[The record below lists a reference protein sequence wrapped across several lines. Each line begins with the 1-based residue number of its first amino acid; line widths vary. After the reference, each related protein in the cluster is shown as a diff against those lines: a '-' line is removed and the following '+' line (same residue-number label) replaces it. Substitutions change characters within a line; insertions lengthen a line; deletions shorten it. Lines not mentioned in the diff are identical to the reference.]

1 MEGFQY
7 CHMEVYSVK
16 GAPGASSEG
25 IGKRKNGER
34 AWTTADV
41 IAEVTRDPLASLH
54 VVADRPGPQI
64 IPVASK
70 DFAEFRAAH
79 EKAAN
84 IKVAFG
90 YTKKD
95 GTNQTRRR
103 KLRADAATLYSSV
116 YSLPVLSED
125 ALKDPKLRA
134 ECEAVLQN
142 ALEFE
147 TSRIEPLGGTVEL
160 GVIHWDED
168 HVHLHILALDRT
180 RGRVDHLHP
189 GRVAKADVHKR
200 LEKDPDRASVNR
212 AANREYCE
220 AMRGW
225 QDDFFK
231 AVSRKAG
238 LLRFGPKRFRL
249 SRADYHS
256 AKKLA
261 ALVVENEKLD
271 EERKVKDVASE
282 QKAKRAEVLFKEA
295 DRTKATAQAQVE
307 AIEAGVDALNSG
319 EAAYRPARED
329 RPENIIF
336 GPNAPVAE
344 TERKKLSQR
353 LEPAAKFLIGYGR
366 KLFALRQAEGKLEV
380 SRRALAEEK
389 SKHGAAIAAEK
400 AKLASE
406 KAKHDEQMS
415 AAHEDL
421 KNQKSMHDQAM
432 AAAQA
437 KLAAESARH
446 AEELEAERAALKS
459 EKLKQV
465 SLARFIKK
473 AFDQMRK
480 TAPAPILALLFP
492 EQDHVYDPA
501 DFPDAWAVP
510 KDADAKWVQE
520 HVEAMPNMTLWKISK
535 ENIHAERLS
544 YGDPELQAGYAQAT
558 KLIASEATERGF
570 NLLDG
575 RHNPKNAK
583 NPEKAKRHT
592 DGNPDPIRVVKKA
605 EKQRVLVRK

>member
-16 GAPGASSEG
+16 GAPGASNDG
-25 IGKRKNGER
+25 VGKRKNGER
-34 AWTTADV
+34 AWTSADV

-54 VVADRPGPQI
+54 VTADRPGPQVI
-64 IPVASK
+64 SVASK

-84 IKVAFG
+84 IKVAFD

-95 GTNQTRRR
+95 GSKQTRRR
-103 KLRADAATLYSSV
+103 KLRADAASLYSSV

-134 ECEAVLQN
+134 ECEAVLKN

-147 TSRIEPLGGTVEL
+147 KSRIEPLGGTVEL

-168 HVHLHILALDRT
+168 HVHLHVLALDRT
-180 RGRVDHLHP
+180 HGRVDHLHP
-189 GRVAKADVHKR
+189 GRVAKTEVHKR
-200 LEKDPDRASVNR
+200 LEKDPDRVSVNR

-225 QDDFFK
+225 QDDFFE
-231 AVSRKAG
+231 AVSRNAG

-261 ALVVENEKLD
+261 ALVAEDAQLD
-271 EERKVKDVASE
+271 KERKAKDRVSE
-282 QKAKRAEVLFKEA
+282 QKANEAQVLFNEA
-295 DRTKATAQAQVE
+295 DRIKATAQAKVE
-307 AIEAGVDALNSG
+307 AIESGVDALNSG
-319 EAAYRPARED
+319 EAAYRPAREG

-353 LEPAAKFLIGYGR
+353 LEPAATFLIGYGR
-366 KLFALRQAEGKLEV
+366 KLFALRQAEEQLEV

-389 SKHGAAIAAEK
+389 SKNAGVMAAEK

-406 KAKHDEQMS
+406 KAKHATQMS
-415 AAHEDL
+415 AALDDL
-421 KNQKSMHDQAM
+421 KKQRALHAQAM
-432 AAAQA
+432 TAAEA

-446 AEELEAERAALKS
+446 AAELDAERAALKN

-465 SLARFIKK
+465 SLARLIKK

-492 EQDHVYDPA
+492 EQEHVYDPA

-510 KDADAKWVQE
+510 KDADPKWLQE
-520 HVEAMPNMTLWKISK
+520 HVEAMSNMTLWKISK
-535 ENIHAERLS
+535 ENVHAERLS
-544 YGDPELQAGYAQAT
+544 YGDPDLQAGYAQAT
-558 KLIASEATERGF
+558 KLIEREAAQRG
-570 NLLDG
+570 D
-575 RHNPKNAK
+575 RKS
-583 NPEKAKRHT
+583 
-592 DGNPDPIRVVKKA
+592 VV
-605 EKQRVLVRK
+605 